1 MCRGSK
7 GRLETVQSG
16 ETAVYSGS
24 QGSLRTGALEGRD
37 LCGSTVGGWEW
48 VEPGGSDE
56 ADGGGDTGKHRSVKK
71 VVVWSGG
78 HEETPFQV
86 GLR

>member
-16 ETAVYSGS
+16 EKAVYSGS

-37 LCGSTVGGWEW
+37 LGGITAAGWGW

-56 ADGGGDTGKHRSVKK
+56 ADGDGDTGKHRSVKK

-86 GLR
+86 GLN